1 VLSSFTGSYKFG
13 RRFKRSLLPTGYVT
27 LAGLTWAPMN
37 DPFQGGSFSQANA
50 YAYNFTGLGFP
61 VGTWRAATVAELQS
75 LSAVLSYNDAINIYG
90 WVFSAHAYNI
100 WSSESG
106 YVVNF
111 FTGSRSG
118 TSNSNGFNFLCC
130 KTPA

>member
-1 VLSSFTGSYKFG
+1 MLSSFTGTFKFG
-13 RRFKRSLLPTGYVT
+13 RRRRLSLLPEGYVT

-37 DPFQGGSFSQANA
+37 DPFQGGTYAQSQTYCA
-50 YAYNFTGLGFP
+50 NFTGLGFP
-61 VGTWRAATVAELQS
+61 AGTWRAATVAELQS

-100 WSSESG
+100 WTSESG
-106 YVVNF
+106 RVVNF
-111 FTGSRSG
+111 FTGSNVG
-118 TSNSNGFNFLCC
+118 TSNTNSFNFLCC